1 MIIKIIIIRKLHG
14 KKNMFVRLFYP
25 RILNL
30 YVTND
35 SNKFWCVFKKKMRKI
50 TVGEC
55 SGSSFFQCFEHI
67 FHGRFGSFMK
77 AAISCMCQSDFALKT
92 YYALHFLL
100 LLYAR
105 WPQSAANQCFL
116 WNCSACNA
124 TTGISF
130 RSLFFLGETNRAKYR
145 EMQRKKRIK
154 DFCCATWKQDK
165 IEINGQ
171 NKFGAMQQTMK
182 MHYLCPSFCT
192 NYFVSLYAHNASV
205 AHHFLFTIY
214 SSEVGIYFFGRI
226 VIFLQPQSVGISIFL
241 SRPFLALSLFSGFI
255 VTLNAYNSNWP
266 EWMVHQYQP
275 ATKRSSDSCLN
286 GIHLTLS
293 LYTISRAAWDA
304 HGPIYLW
311 WHHNE
316 TACKARRMFAVLK
329 YCRAYILVRNGWF
342 AYKYTN
348 LHKCQFNL
356 HGLATKTVRTDIVI
370 RTINVRFRINSL
382 FLYLVWERM
391 WRGFFVRLKA
401 NSVKCWTYQADY
413 VLLPFFA
420 VSFFVQDILFLF
432 PLSLNE
438 TGSLIDWARVFFSS
452 ELCIL
457 FLRLFCFQCYS
468 KSLCIIPLLFVFLGQ
483 FTIWMC
489 NVNFYASHFNLI
501 IWWCDVEIE
510 VLTVHLQWIGL
521 NNAMVF

>member
-1 MIIKIIIIRKLHG
+1 MLFTSCCYFLHVDH
-14 KKNMFVRLFYP
+14 KALPINVSCEIAPLAMQPLEFHFVAF
-25 RILNL
+25 
-30 YVTND
+30 
-35 SNKFWCVFKKKMRKI
+35 SFWVRQTERKI
-50 TVGEC
+50 ERC
-55 SGSSFFQCFEHI
+55 SE
-67 FHGRFGSFMK
+67 
-77 AAISCMCQSDFALKT
+77 
-92 YYALHFLL
+92 
-100 LLYAR
+100 
-105 WPQSAANQCFL
+105 
-116 WNCSACNA
+116 
-124 TTGISF
+124 
-130 RSLFFLGETNRAKYR
+130 
-145 EMQRKKRIK
+145 KKRIK

-214 SSEVGIYFFGRI
+214 SSEVGISFFGRI

-241 SRPFLALSLFSGFI
+241 SRPFLELSLLSGFI

-293 LYTISRAAWDA
+293 LYTISRATWDA
-304 HGPIYLW
+304 LGPIYLW

-391 WRGFFVRLKA
+391 WRGFVVRLKA

-420 VSFFVQDILFLF
+420 VSFFVQDILFFCFLWVWTK
-432 PLSLNE
+432 LDHW
-438 TGSLIDWARVFFSS
+438 LIELEFFFLRSFVFFFYGFFAFNV
-452 ELCIL
+452 I
-457 FLRLFCFQCYS
+457 RKFCASFRCCS
-468 KSLCIIPLLFVFLGQ
+468 FFLGQ

-501 IWWCDVEIE
+501 IWWSDLESKNVCVCN
-510 VLTVHLQWIGL
+510 V
-521 NNAMVF
+521 